1 MLAMTTTYSMPWQ
14 GLLAAEFWMDHVAG
28 VLKMPTEQLREINMF
43 HEGEETHFT
52 QILEKCQVG
61 LQTCRLIV
69 KIYTA
74 LERCCVRDSR
84 MTQTLWLA
92 GSDQH

>member
-1 MLAMTTTYSMPWQ
+1 MCWACQ

-43 HEGEETHFT
+43 REGEETHFT

-61 LQTCRLIV
+61 HRPADEL
-69 KIYTA
+69 
-74 LERCCVRDSR
+74 SR
-84 MTQTLWLA
+84 FPPRW
-92 GSDQH
+92 